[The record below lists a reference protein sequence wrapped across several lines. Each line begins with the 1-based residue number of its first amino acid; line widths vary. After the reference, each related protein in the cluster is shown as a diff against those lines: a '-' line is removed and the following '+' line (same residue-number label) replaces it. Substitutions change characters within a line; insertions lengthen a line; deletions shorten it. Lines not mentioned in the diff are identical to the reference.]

1 MVDAFHCQQAQA
13 AHELGI
19 HIDYNCGP
27 AQLKGG
33 CFYCQDRVRLGTFGR
48 EGLFFL
54 DVLSTLVSKAVG
66 SCKRLR
72 ERA

>member
-1 MVDAFHCQQAQA
+1 MADAFPCQQAQA

-19 HIDYNCGP
+19 HIDYNYGP

-48 EGLFFL
+48 EGLFSL
-54 DVLSTLVSKAVG
+54 DTINASI
-66 SCKRLR
+66 
-72 ERA
+72 